1 MGIKAKHL
9 RMIIIL
15 PIAVVLI
22 GTVGFMILEKL
33 PFMDALY
40 FTIVTIS
47 TVGYGDILPTTAL
60 SKVFGVFLIIIGIGV
75 FLTIVTSVAE
85 MLIQRGQEKVR
96 KQRLNMI
103 IGVFFT
109 EVGNKLLHLFTNYD
123 PHIENIRDDLA
134 VGENWDQP
142 NFVYLRKNLKKY
154 EFSIDPK
161 TLELE
166 TLASFLE
173 ERGDLLLRQLE
184 NPDLV
189 EQESFSELLWAIVH
203 LRDELLAREELKGL
217 PEADIAHIAGD
228 TRRAYTHLVRQ
239 WVDYLEHLEAS
250 YPFLFSL
257 ALRTNPF
264 VKNPSVVIQ

>member
-1 MGIKAKHL
+1 MSLKTQHL
-9 RMIIIL
+9 RMMVLL
-15 PIAVVLI
+15 PVSVVLI

-33 PFMDALY
+33 PFVDALY

-47 TVGYGDILPTTAL
+47 TVGYGDITPATTL
-60 SKVFGVFLIIIGIGV
+60 SKIFGVFLIIIGIGV

-85 MLIQRGQEKVR
+85 MLVQRGQEKVR

-109 EVGNKLLHLFTNYD
+109 EVGNKLLHLFARFD
-123 PHIENIRDDLA
+123 PHIEDIRQDMA
-134 VGENWDQP
+134 VGENWNQG
-142 NFVYLRKNLKKY
+142 NFIQLRDNLVKY
-154 EFSIDPK
+154 EFSIDSNVI
-161 TLELE
+161 ELE
-166 TLASFLE
+166 TMAKFLE

-184 NPDLV
+184 NPDLM
-189 EQESFSELLWAIVH
+189 EHESFSELLWAIVH

-217 PEADIAHIAGD
+217 PEADIAHITGD
-228 TRRAYTHLVRQ
+228 TKRAYTHLVKQ
-239 WVDYLEHLEAS
+239 WVDYLEHLKTS

-264 VKNPSVVIQ
+264 VINPSVIIQ